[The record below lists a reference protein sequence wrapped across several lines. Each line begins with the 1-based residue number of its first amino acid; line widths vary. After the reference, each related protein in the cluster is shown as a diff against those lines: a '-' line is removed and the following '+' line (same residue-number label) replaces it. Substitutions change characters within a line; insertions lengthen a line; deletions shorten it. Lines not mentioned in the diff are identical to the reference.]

1 MTARGSGEGAQVTMP
16 CSRSRNARHSVRKSG
31 IIITGGKLARECRAK
46 SAPCDAR
53 FRSSELA
60 RAILVDKG

>member
-1 MTARGSGEGAQVTMP
+1 VTARGSGEGAQVTMP

-46 SAPCDAR
+46 SAPCDAAIPV
-53 FRSSELA
+53 E
-60 RAILVDKG
+60 RACSRDLGR